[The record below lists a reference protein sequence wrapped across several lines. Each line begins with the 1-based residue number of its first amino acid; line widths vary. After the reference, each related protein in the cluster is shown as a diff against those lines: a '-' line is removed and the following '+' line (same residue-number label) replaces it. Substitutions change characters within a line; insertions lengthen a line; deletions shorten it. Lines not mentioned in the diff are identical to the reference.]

1 LFLIAFSE
9 NNSNRKTFIQ
19 VGGAMGVKTMSIQLS
34 ARGDADVIDIT
45 DQVSSVVRESGL
57 NNGIVTIFSP
67 SATTALTTIEFESG
81 CVSDL
86 KRMFDEIL
94 PPERDYQHNLKWGD
108 GNGHSHIRAALL
120 KASFTVPFVDRR
132 LTLGTWQQIIFV
144 DFDIRSRGRKLV
156 VQVMGE

>member
-1 LFLIAFSE
+1 
-9 NNSNRKTFIQ
+9 
-19 VGGAMGVKTMSIQLS
+19 MGVKTMSIQLS

-57 NNGIVTIFSP
+57 NDGIATIFSP

-120 KASFTVPFVDRR
+120 KASFTVPFVDRC

-144 DFDIRSRGRKLV
+144 DFDNRSRRRKLV

>member
-1 LFLIAFSE
+1 MA
-9 NNSNRKTFIQ
+9 
-19 VGGAMGVKTMSIQLS
+19 VKTMSIQFS
-34 ARGDADVIDIT
+34 ARGDADVINIT
-45 DQVSSVVRESGL
+45 DQVSSVVKESGW
-57 NNGIVTIFSP
+57 NDGIATIFWP
-67 SATTALTTIEFESG
+67 SSTTGLTTIEFESG
-81 CVSDL
+81 CISDL

-144 DFDIRSRGRKLV
+144 DFDKRSRRRKLV

>member
-9 NNSNRKTFIQ
+9 KNPNSKTHIQ
-19 VGGAMGVKTMSIQLS
+19 IGDDMAVKTMSIQLS
-34 ARGDADVIDIT
+34 ARGDADVVNIT
-45 DQVSSVVRESGL
+45 DQLSSIVRDSGL
-57 NNGIVTIFSP
+57 NDGIATIFSP

-94 PPERDYQHNLKWGD
+94 PPEKDYQHNLKWGD

-144 DFDIRSRGRKLV
+144 DFDNRSRRRELV

>member
-1 LFLIAFSE
+1 
-9 NNSNRKTFIQ
+9 
-19 VGGAMGVKTMSIQLS
+19 MGVKTMSIQLS
-34 ARGDADVIDIT
+34 ARGDADVINIT

-57 NNGIVTIFSP
+57 KDGIATIFSP

-120 KASFTVPFVDRR
+120 KASFTVPFIDRR

-144 DFDIRSRGRKLV
+144 DFDNRSRRRKLV

>member
-1 LFLIAFSE
+1 
-9 NNSNRKTFIQ
+9 
-19 VGGAMGVKTMSIQLS
+19 MGVKTMSIQLS
-34 ARGDADVIDIT
+34 ARGDADVINIT

-57 NNGIVTIFSP
+57 KDGIATIFSP

-120 KASFTVPFVDRR
+120 KASFTVPFIDRR

-144 DFDIRSRGRKLV
+144 DFDNRSRRRKLV
-156 VQVMGE
+156 VQVLGE